1 MSLSRL
7 KVRNC
12 VLDKDFT
19 QKMGFFPC
27 TLIVKSF
34 HDIDIV
40 WVKFKPNLS
49 KGNGI
54 LLMTNEIGQRDG

>member
-12 VLDKDFT
+12 ALDKDFT
-19 QKMGFFPC
+19 QNFFFPC
-27 TLIVKSF
+27 TLIEKSF
-34 HDIDIV
+34 HDIV

-49 KGNGI
+49 KGNGT
-54 LLMTNEIGQRDG
+54 LLRTNEIGQRDG